1 MASQACQVIM
11 QDEVQ
16 KLHRIETYQG
26 KTSEMGLEI
35 WDVPEGKKN
44 QLRNREN
51 SVLKV
56 GKITTEQTFA
66 GIITSNII

>member
-1 MASQACQVIM
+1 MASQACQAIM

-51 SVLKV
+51 SVLK
-56 GKITTEQTFA
+56 
-66 GIITSNII
+66 

>member
-1 MASQACQVIM
+1 MASQACLVIM

-26 KTSEMGLEI
+26 KTSEMGLEF

-51 SVLKV
+51 SVLKWERLQRRRHLQ
-56 GKITTEQTFA
+56 G
-66 GIITSNII
+66 

>member
-26 KTSEMGLEI
+26 KTSEMGLISKQEI
-35 WDVPEGKKN
+35 WDVPEGNKN
-44 QLRNREN
+44 
-51 SVLKV
+51 
-56 GKITTEQTFA
+56 
-66 GIITSNII
+66 

>member
-35 WDVPEGKKN
+35 WDVPKGKKN

-51 SVLKV
+51 SVLKWERLQRSRHLQ
-56 GKITTEQTFA
+56 G
-66 GIITSNII
+66 